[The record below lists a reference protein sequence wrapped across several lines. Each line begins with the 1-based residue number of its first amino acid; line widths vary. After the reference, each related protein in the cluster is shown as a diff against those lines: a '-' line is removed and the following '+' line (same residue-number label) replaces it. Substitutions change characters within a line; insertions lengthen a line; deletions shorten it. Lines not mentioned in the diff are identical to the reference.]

1 MAVTVT
7 AVVASAPVSDATVQD
22 GKFHSIYTTYVI
34 TLPILLYVRRTFGR
48 KVTWLVSFGLASE
61 AEGTNQRGL
70 RQGKMGFT
78 RKMGRADLCDWVG
91 VRD

>member
-7 AVVASAPVSDATVQD
+7 AVVASAPVSDATVRD

-48 KVTWLVSFGLASE
+48 RVSWLVSFGLASE

-70 RQGKMGFT
+70 RPGKMGFHEENGK
-78 RKMGRADLCDWVG
+78 RGYCDWVG